1 MKLKNLKI
9 PFYIIILTL
18 GIILGTQ
25 IHKVFSDD
33 KLQESIDKFDDVLT
47 YTKKYYVDKVDTQK
61 LVDAA
66 INGMLDKL
74 DPHTVYI
81 PAKDLRSIDESF
93 RGNFSGIGIEFQIL
107 NDTLTVVSP
116 ISGGPSEAL
125 GIQPGDKI
133 IKINGKSAIGI
144 NDNEVRKELRGPV
157 GSKVNVT
164 VVRYGV
170 KNPINFDITRAK
182 IPLNSV
188 DSYFMYNKTTG
199 YISLTK
205 FSETTYKEMTKALAS
220 LKKQGMQQ
228 LILDLRGNPGGLLDQ
243 AVKVANLFIGSG
255 KKVVYT
261 KGRLPQFDE
270 VYNAEKPAPY
280 KNLPL
285 IILVNKGSA
294 SASEIV
300 SGAMQYW
307 DRALIVG
314 ETTFGKGLVQ
324 RQYPLPDN
332 SALRLTVA
340 RYYTP
345 SGRLIQRS
353 YKHMKNWEE
362 YYAEAGENHE
372 PNGNNIN
379 HTEEAKQDSALP
391 KYKTHDGR
399 TVYGGGGITPDY
411 IIKASGLTNYT
422 TQLLKNNVFYPYVLN
437 FLDNHKKELKEKYG
451 NDLKKFV
458 DDFSFNNSQLKD
470 FVNYAKSKGVK
481 YSQKDFD
488 KDKSY
493 IAARLKA
500 QVARTFWNNDGWY
513 DVILG
518 QDNQFQKAVT
528 LFSEEKELAGLK

>member
-1 MKLKNLKI
+1 MKLRNFKI
-9 PFYIIILTL
+9 PFSIIILTL
-18 GIILGTQ
+18 GIILGFQ

-33 KLQESIDKFDDVLT
+33 NLRESLQKFDDVLT
-47 YTKKYYVDKVDTQK
+47 FTENNYVDKVDTQK

-66 INGMLDKL
+66 INGMLTKL

-81 PAKDLRSIDESF
+81 PAKELKSIDESF
-93 RGNFSGIGIEFQIL
+93 KGNFSGIGIEFQIL

-125 GIQPGDKI
+125 GIMPGDRI
-133 IKINGKSAIGI
+133 IKINGKDAIGI
-144 NDNEVRKELRGPV
+144 TDEEVAKKLRGPE
-157 GSKVNVT
+157 GSKVGVT
-164 VVRYGV
+164 IIRYGV
-170 KNPINFDITRAK
+170 KKPIDYEITRAK
-182 IPLNSV
+182 IPLYSV
-188 DSYFMYNKTTG
+188 DSHFMYDKTTG

-205 FSETTYKEMTKALAS
+205 FSETTFDEMSKDLAE

-243 AVKVANLFIGSG
+243 AVNVANLFIDGG
-255 KKVVYT
+255 KKIVYT
-261 KGRLPQFDE
+261 KGRRTEFDE
-270 VYNAEKPAPY
+270 EYDADKPAPY

-300 SGAMQYW
+300 SGAMQDW

-332 SALRLTVA
+332 SALRLTIA

-345 SGRLIQRS
+345 SGRLIQRD
-353 YKHMKNWEE
+353 YKNLKNTEE
-362 YYAEAGENHE
+362 YYADAGKNNE
-372 PNGNNIN
+372 PSGNNLN
-379 HTEEAKQDSALP
+379 HTAEAKQDSALP
-391 KYKTHDGR
+391 KFKTHDGR

-411 IIKASGLTNYT
+411 IIKSNSITSYT
-422 TQLLKNNVFYPYVLN
+422 TDLLKNNIFYQYVLN
-437 FLDNHKKELKEKYG
+437 YLDNNKASLEKKYG
-451 NDLKKFV
+451 SDLNKFV
-458 DDFSFNNSQLKD
+458 EDFSFNENQLND
-470 FVNYAKSKGVK
+470 FIEFAKSKGVK
-481 YSQKDFD
+481 YSEKDFD

-500 QVARTFWNNDGWY
+500 QIARTFWNNNGWY
-513 DVILG
+513 DVILRE
-518 QDNQFQKAVT
+518 DDQFQKAVI
-528 LFSEEKELAGLK
+528 LFSEAKELAGLK

>member
-9 PFYIIILTL
+9 LFYIIILTL

-33 KLQESIDKFDDVLT
+33 KLQDSIDKFDDVLT

-81 PAKDLRSIDESF
+81 PAKDLKSIDESF

-133 IKINGKSAIGI
+133 VKINGESAIGI
-144 NDNEVRKELRGPV
+144 NDNEVRTKLRGPV

-164 VVRYGV
+164 VIRYGV
-170 KNPINFDITRAK
+170 NKPLDFEITRAK
-182 IPLNSV
+182 IPLYSI

-199 YISLTK
+199 YISLTQ
-205 FSETTYKEMTKALAS
+205 FSETTYKEMKNALDS

-255 KKVVYT
+255 KKIVYT

-270 VYNAEKPAPY
+270 EYDADKSAIY

-300 SGAMQYW
+300 SGAMQDW

-391 KYKTHDGR
+391 KYKTHNGR

-422 TQLLKNNVFYPYVLN
+422 AELLKNNVFYPYVLRY
-437 FLDNHKKELKEKYG
+437 LDKHKKSLEEKYG
-451 NDLKKFV
+451 TDMKKFTK
-458 DDFSFNNSQLKD
+458 DFSFNNEQLKD
-470 FVNYAKSKGVK
+470 FVNYAKTKDVK

-488 KDKSY
+488 KDKDY

-518 QDNQFQKAVT
+518 QDNQFQKALT

>member
-1 MKLKNLKI
+1 MKLRNLKI
-9 PFYIIILTL
+9 PFSVIILVL
-18 GIILGTQ
+18 GIVLGTQ

-33 KLQESIDKFDDVLT
+33 NLQDSLAKFDDVLT
-47 YTKKYYVDKVDTQK
+47 YTEKNYVDKVDTQK

-66 INGMLDKL
+66 INGMLGKL

-81 PAKDLRSIDESF
+81 PAKELQSIDESF
-93 RGNFSGIGIEFQIL
+93 KGNFSGIGIEFQIL

-116 ISGGPSEAL
+116 ISGGPSEML
-125 GIQPGDKI
+125 GILPGDRI

-144 NDNEVRKELRGPV
+144 TDEEVAKKLRGSE
-157 GSKVNVT
+157 GTKVNVSI
-164 VVRYGV
+164 VRYGV
-170 KNPINFDITRAK
+170 TKPIDYEITRAK
-182 IPLNSV
+182 IPLYSI
-188 DSYFMYNKTTG
+188 DSHFMYNENTG

-205 FSETTYKEMTKALAS
+205 FSETTYDEMAKAIAD

-243 AVKVANLFIGSG
+243 AVKVANLFIDGG
-255 KKVVYT
+255 KKIVYT
-261 KGRLPQFDE
+261 KGRRPEFDE
-270 VYNAEKPAPY
+270 EYDADKPAPF

-300 SGAMQYW
+300 SGAMQDW

-345 SGRLIQRS
+345 SGRLIQRD
-353 YKHMKNWEE
+353 YKNLKNTEE
-362 YYAEAGENHE
+362 YFADAGKNNE
-372 PNGNNIN
+372 PNGNNLN
-379 HTEEAKQDSALP
+379 HTAEAKQDSALP
-391 KYKTHDGR
+391 KFKTHDGR

-411 IIKASGLTNYT
+411 IIRSNSITNYT
-422 TQLLKNNVFYPYVLN
+422 TDLLKNNIFYQFVLLY
-437 FLDNHKKELKEKYG
+437 LDNNKKSLEKQYG
-451 NDLKKFV
+451 NDLNKFAK
-458 DDFSFNNSQLKD
+458 DFSFTEDQLHD
-470 FVNYAKSKGVK
+470 FISFAGSKGVK
-481 YSQKDFD
+481 FSQKDFD
-488 KDKSY
+488 KDKNY

-500 QVARTFWNNDGWY
+500 QVARTFWGNNGWY
-513 DVILG
+513 DVILRE
-518 QDNQFQKAVT
+518 DDQFEKAVL
-528 LFSEEKELAGLK
+528 LFPEAKELAGLK